1 MIFGVVA
8 GLAAAAAAAW
18 SAAPWVSMHRH
29 GTLDAQT
36 RAAVRAESERVRTCR
51 TPAPDD
57 PNGVDDPGIGRFD
70 AHIVP
75 APARPD
81 HIRHHPPREHHLSAQ
96 PAHRSPSPPPVDHAW
111 QPRWWQPPK

>member
-8 GLAAAAAAAW
+8 GSAAAAAAAW
-18 SAAPWVSMHRH
+18 CAAPWVSMHRH

-51 TPAPDD
+51 TPAPGD
-57 PNGVDDPGIGRFD
+57 PNGVDDPGSGGFD

-81 HIRHHPPREHHLSAQ
+81 HIPHHHPREHHLSAQ
-96 PAHRSPSPPPVDHAW
+96 PAHRSPGPAADPY
-111 QPRWWQPPK
+111 WWQPCWWQLRR